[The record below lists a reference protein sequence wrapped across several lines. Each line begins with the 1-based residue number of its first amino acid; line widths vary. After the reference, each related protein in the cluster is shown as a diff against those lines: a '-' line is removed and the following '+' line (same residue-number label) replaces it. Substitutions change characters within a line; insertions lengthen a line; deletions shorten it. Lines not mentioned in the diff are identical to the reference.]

1 VNFAFR
7 FFLST
12 LLPLLRPAAAA
23 SQYLLPLPWN
33 KVCDI
38 SHQDAHACTRIAVIC
53 PLGIFRRV
61 MHLSNATR
69 ACLCTCTYII
79 RGCTRDV
86 YVSTRVGMCL
96 RERERELDEHSKGNE
111 GGVPYYVCYIPAR
124 PFSHAKSR
132 GKGSQRQV
140 IRPMRFDGAF
150 FSLFSSSLSLHLAIL
165 LSCSLSPR
173 LYYLKVLASK

>member
-79 RGCTRDV
+79 RGW
-86 YVSTRVGMCL
+86 